1 MLMQR
6 ELDMSFEDAKA
17 LLSRGAKLGFLEV
30 KGGRSVRTQG
40 CCAEC
45 RLRMETAMVTRA
57 DSRRDPVPAALR
69 FAVLQRDAFRCRYC
83 GATASDGVKL
93 HIDHIVPV
101 VAGGE
106 TSIDN
111 LVAACEQCN
120 LGKAAHDVV

>member
-1 MLMQR
+1 
-6 ELDMSFEDAKA
+6 
-17 LLSRGAKLGFLEV
+17 LG
-30 KGGRSVRTQG
+30 RD
-40 CCAEC
+40 
-45 RLRMETAMVTRA
+45 LR
-57 DSRRDPVPAALR
+57 PVPVDGQLVDVNVPFQTR
-69 FAVLQRDAFRCRYC
+69 QGDAFRCRYC